1 LKILIAGASGGIG
14 KYLAERLCQDHE
26 VYGSYNSRRP
36 MSNISYGMTK
46 VNVSIESEVSS
57 WIDDVC
63 KTGDDLALIYCI
75 GVNYNCMMHKTES
88 DRWEE
93 VIESNLIGV
102 QRVIRHILPRMRER
116 RFGRIVLL
124 SSVVPQMGVPGT
136 SAYSASKSALW
147 GLSKAVA
154 KENAKYG
161 ITINT
166 INLGYFDI
174 GMIHD
179 VPPEMLEQI
188 TQSIPVGRLGDPVN
202 ILKAVEFILG
212 TDYLTG
218 TGIDINGGLF

>member
-14 KYLAERLCQDHE
+14 KFLAKELCQDHE

-36 MSNISYGMTK
+36 MSNMSYGMTK
-46 VNVSIESEVSS
+46 VDISIESDVSS

-63 KTGDDLALIYCI
+63 KAEDDLALIYCI

-154 KENAKYG
+154 KENARYG

>member
-14 KYLAERLCQDHE
+14 KFLAKELCQDHE

-36 MSNISYGMTK
+36 MSNLSYGMTK
-46 VNVSIESEVSS
+46 VDISIESEVSS

-88 DRWEE
+88 DRWKE

-102 QRVIRHILPRMRER
+102 QSVLRHILPRMRER

-154 KENAKYG
+154 KENARYG